1 MTAAR
6 NLLFPHTLLT
16 NGGGVRM
23 NMREMKKQAKAKDAA
38 ETKAH
43 FRRRAK
49 PVLAAL
55 SLPED
60 VSEDGVRVI
69 LLGGG
74 RALVEN
80 MLGVADIGRE
90 EIRLVTRAGILTVQG
105 RELMLTDVREGALAV
120 NGQIESVHLP
130 GDFPEAAHD

>member
-1 MTAAR
+1 MNLREKKRQAQLKAAAD
-6 NLLFPHTLLT
+6 
-16 NGGGVRM
+16 
-23 NMREMKKQAKAKDAA
+23 AKAH
-38 ETKAH
+38 AH
-43 FRRRAK
+43 RRPK

-90 EIRLVTRAGILTVQG
+90 EIRLATRAGILTFRG
-105 RELMLTDVREGALAV
+105 SGLMLTDVREGALAV
-120 NGQIESVHLP
+120 NGRIESVLLP